1 MATILKIVYAMI
13 LFISLFLVAM
23 NVDAYVECETDADCQ
38 PNMCKWPFIVQCY
51 KNVCI
56 CVHHTNPYL

>member
-23 NVDAYVECETDADCQ
+23 NVDGKSFFLSFSNSPLLSWHTQSYVQ
-38 PNMCKWPFIVQCY
+38 FY
-51 KNVCI
+51 
-56 CVHHTNPYL
+56 